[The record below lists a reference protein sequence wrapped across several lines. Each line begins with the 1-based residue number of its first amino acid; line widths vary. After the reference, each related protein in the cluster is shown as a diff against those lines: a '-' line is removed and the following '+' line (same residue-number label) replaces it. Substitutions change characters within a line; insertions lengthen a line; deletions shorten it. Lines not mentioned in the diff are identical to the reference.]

1 VSDAPEL
8 FEATRDFPDP
18 GAADRYAQL
27 VGLDEVK
34 EILHKESLIRLN
46 PKLLEEWSRKHHH
59 KEIAAVGYFRDRPP
73 LFVFA
78 GDVGTGKTQLAE
90 TFGDRLASA
99 TKLPIGL
106 RKLTLNTRGSG
117 RVGEMTSL
125 IYSAFAQVE
134 REARTM
140 IKGGKRSGGI
150 VLLIDEADALAQSRD
165 LEQMHHEDRA
175 GVDALIRGIDHIAQ
189 EQLPVLVVACTNRLA
204 ALDPALLRRAA
215 QTWTFT
221 RPTTEQRRMVLKDAL
236 AGVEL
241 SAKQIEQLALVTGEQ
256 EGRKY
261 GATYSDLTQRLVPL
275 AVLDAFPD
283 EPLEF
288 TRLMEL
294 AREMAPTAPF
304 GSATR

>member
-1 VSDAPEL
+1 VSDAPDL
-8 FEATRDFPDP
+8 FEASRDFPDP

-27 VGLDEVK
+27 VGLDGVK
-34 EILHKESLIRLN
+34 EILHKDSLIRLN
-46 PKLLEEWSRKHHH
+46 PKLLEEWSRKHHR
-59 KEIAAVGYFRDRPP
+59 KQIAAVGYFRDRPP
-73 LFVFA
+73 VFVFA

-90 TFGDRLASA
+90 TFGDRLATD

-117 RVGEMTSL
+117 RVGEMTTL
-125 IYSAFAQVE
+125 ISSAFAQVE

-189 EQLPVLVVACTNRLA
+189 EQLPVLVVACTNRLE

-215 QTWTFT
+215 QTYTFT
-221 RPTTEQRRMVLKDAL
+221 RPTTEQRTMVLKDTL
-236 AGVEL
+236 DGVQL
-241 SAKQIEQLALVTGEQ
+241 SANQIEQLALATGEQ
-256 EGRKY
+256 DGRTY

-275 AVLDAFPD
+275 AVLDAFPGK
-283 EPLEF
+283 PLEF
-288 TRLMEL
+288 TRLMDL
-294 AREMAPTAPF
+294 AREMVPTAPF
-304 GSATR
+304 GSRAS

>member
-1 VSDAPEL
+1 VSDSPDL

-18 GAADRYAQL
+18 GAAGRYARL
-27 VGLDEVK
+27 VGLNEVK
-34 EILHKESLIRLN
+34 EILHKESLVRLN

-59 KEIAAVGYFRDRPP
+59 KEIAAVEYFRDRPP

-90 TFGDRLASA
+90 TFGDRLATN
-99 TKLPIGL
+99 TKLSIGL
-106 RKLTLNTRGSG
+106 RKLTLNARGSG
-117 RVGEMTSL
+117 KVGEMTTL
-125 IYSAFAQVE
+125 ISSAFAQVE

-140 IKGGKRSGGI
+140 IKVGKRSGGI

-175 GVDALIRGIDHIAQ
+175 GVNALIRGIDHIAQ
-189 EQLPVLVVACTNRLA
+189 EQLPVLVVACTNRLD

-215 QTWTFT
+215 QMFTFT
-221 RPTTEQRRMVLKDAL
+221 RPTAEQRAVVLTDAL
-236 AGVEL
+236 GGVGL
-241 SAKQIEQLALVTGEQ
+241 SAKQIQQMAVATGEQ
-256 EGRKY
+256 GGRTY

-283 EPLEF
+283 RPMDF

-294 AREMAPTAPF
+294 ANALVPTAPF
-304 GSATR
+304 GSPAR

>member
-1 VSDAPEL
+1 VSDAPDL
-8 FEATRDFPDP
+8 FEAARDFPDP
-18 GAADRYAQL
+18 GAAGRYAQL
-27 VGLDEVK
+27 VGLNEVK
-34 EILHKESLIRLN
+34 EILHKESLVRLN

-90 TFGDRLASA
+90 TFGDRLATD

-106 RKLTLNTRGSG
+106 RKLTLNARGSG
-117 RVGEMTSL
+117 KVGEMTTL
-125 IYSAFAQVE
+125 ISSAFAQVE
-134 REARTM
+134 REARAM

-189 EQLPVLVVACTNRLA
+189 ERLPVLVVACTNRLE

-215 QTWTFT
+215 QTFTFM
-221 RPTTEQRRMVLKDAL
+221 RPTAEQRAAVLTDAL
-236 AGVEL
+236 GGVGL
-241 SAKQIEQLALVTGEQ
+241 SAKQIEQMAAATGEQ
-256 EGRKY
+256 DGRTY

-283 EPLEF
+283 SPMEF

-294 AREMAPTAPF
+294 ANALVPTAPF
-304 GSATR
+304 GSPAR

>member
-1 VSDAPEL
+1 VSDAPDL
-8 FEATRDFPDP
+8 FEAARDFPDP
-18 GAADRYAQL
+18 GAAGRYAQL
-27 VGLDEVK
+27 VGLNEVK
-34 EILHKESLIRLN
+34 EILHKESLVRLN
-46 PKLLEEWSRKHHH
+46 PKLLEEWSRRHHH

-90 TFGDRLASA
+90 TFGDRLATD

-106 RKLTLNTRGSG
+106 RKLTLNARGSG
-117 RVGEMTSL
+117 KVGEMTTL
-125 IYSAFAQVE
+125 ISSAFAQVE

-189 EQLPVLVVACTNRLA
+189 ERLPVLVVACTNRLE

-215 QTWTFT
+215 QTFTFM
-221 RPTTEQRRMVLKDAL
+221 RPTAEQRAVVLTDAL
-236 AGVEL
+236 GGVGL
-241 SAKQIEQLALVTGEQ
+241 SAKQIEQMAAATGEQ
-256 EGRKY
+256 GGRTY

-283 EPLEF
+283 SPMEF

-294 AREMAPTAPF
+294 ANALVPTAPF
-304 GSATR
+304 GSPAR

>member
-1 VSDAPEL
+1 MSDAPDL
-8 FEATRDFPDP
+8 FEANRDFPDP

-27 VGLDEVK
+27 VGLDGVR
-34 EILHKESLIRLN
+34 EIVHKEALIRLN
-46 PKLLEEWSRKHHH
+46 PKLLEEWSRKRHRR
-59 KEIAAVGYFRDRPP
+59 EIAPVGYFRDRPP

-90 TFGDRLASA
+90 TFGDRLATD

-106 RKLTLNTRGSG
+106 RKLTLNARGSG

-125 IYSAFAQVE
+125 ISLAFAQVE

-189 EQLPVLVVACTNRLA
+189 EQLPVLVVACTNRLE

-215 QTWTFT
+215 QTHTFT
-221 RPTTEQRRMVLKDAL
+221 RPTSDQRAMVLKDAL
-236 AGVEL
+236 DGVDL
-241 SAKQIEQLALVTGEQ
+241 SAEEIEQLALATGEHD
-256 EGRKY
+256 GRTY

-283 EPLEF
+283 KPLEF

-294 AREMAPTAPF
+294 ALEMIPTAPF